1 MQHEDDRRGNTPD
14 GRGETPDES
23 GRPATIALRRREV
36 IKLGAAAVMSA
47 VGASSMQAQQTATQ
61 GATWPPPVR
70 TRAGYVYDAGRQGNG
85 PMDESSRT
93 IVKYVSGFSENNL
106 TDTDIAVLNKIM
118 LDAMASLVTGFEEP
132 HVRRTM
138 RLALQVLPGT
148 LKCTV
153 LGYGLTTSP
162 EMASFLN
169 SVLIRATDFN
179 DLGPGGHVSD
189 MIPAALALGE
199 ALHKSGLEVLN
210 AVALG
215 YELRAA
221 SGTGGETAC
230 GAMMAGK
237 LMGLNE
243 DELANALTMAITPHV
258 TLNKGEGAMSMWKGL
273 RSAEPLKCGV
283 WGALMAREGITGP
296 PQPFEGEGALWS
308 LRGRT
313 VVRLPAYTD
322 GRLALHRMGYKR
334 YPSEGSS
341 QALLDL
347 IPEMRAWTSVDEIES
362 IHHTLRAWG
371 EIASPPMWD
380 PRNRETADHSM
391 PYILARAL
399 MDGEIYLDSFEEE
412 KYRDPACLALMKRIS
427 MSFGE
432 GWSGNAPART
442 TIRKKSGEE
451 RTWDTQGG
459 RRQAPPGEILDKP
472 SPDHRLTLAEIEA
485 KFNRACDYKGVAP
498 QQRERARAVW
508 SNLRGVSDIGEA
520 MQTLATFGKPQAL

>member
-1 MQHEDDRRGNTPD
+1 MHHEDKPA
-14 GRGETPDES
+14 GEVPDES
-23 GRPATIALRRREV
+23 RRPGIARLRRRDV
-36 IKLGAAAVMSA
+36 MKLGAAAVASV
-47 VGASSMQAQQTATQ
+47 VGVPRAQAQGSARE
-61 GATWPPPVR
+61 GATWPPPAR
-70 TRAGYVYDAGRQGNG
+70 TRAGYVYDAKRQGNG
-85 PMDESSRT
+85 PMDDSSRK
-93 IVKYVSGFSENNL
+93 IVQYVRGFSEKNL
-106 TDTDIAVLNKIM
+106 TDADVAVLNKIM
-118 LDAMASLVTGFEEP
+118 LDAMASLVAGFEEP

-153 LGYGLTTSP
+153 LGYALPTSP

-189 MIPAALALGE
+189 MIPAALSIGE

-210 AVALG
+210 AVALA

-221 SGTGGETAC
+221 PGTGGETGC
-230 GAMMAGK
+230 GALVAGK

-243 DELANALTMAITPHV
+243 DELANALTMAVTPHV

-296 PQPFEGEGALWS
+296 PQPFEGEGALWA
-308 LRGRT
+308 LYGRT
-313 VVRLPAYTD
+313 DVRLPAYPD
-322 GRLALHRMGYKR
+322 GRLAIHRMGYKR

-341 QALLDL
+341 QAVLDH
-347 IPEMRAWTSVDEIES
+347 ISEMRAWTTVGDIES
-362 IHHTLRAWG
+362 VHHTLRAWG

-380 PRNRETADHSM
+380 PWNRETADHSM

-399 MDGEIYLDSFEEE
+399 MDGEIYLDSFTEE
-412 KYRDPACLALMKRIS
+412 KYRDPKCLELMRKIT
-427 MSFGE
+427 MSFGHE
-432 GWSGNAPART
+432 WSGNAPART

-459 RRQAPPGEILDKP
+459 RRQAPPGEILSKP
-472 SPDHRLTLAEIEA
+472 TADHRLTMEEIET
-485 KFNRACDYKGVAP
+485 KFNRVCDFKGVAP
-498 QQRERARAVW
+498 QQRDRARAVW
-508 SNLRGVSDIGEA
+508 SNLREVKDIGEA
-520 MQTLATFGKPQAL
+520 IQTLAKFGNPQPL

>member
-1 MQHEDDRRGNTPD
+1 MQDNDEGT
-14 GRGETPDES
+14 GELAVE
-23 GRPATIALRRREV
+23 RPAPRLARREV
-36 IKLGAAAVMSA
+36 MKLGAAAVVSA
-47 VGASSMQAQQTATQ
+47 FGGSRLQAQGSAGE
-61 GATWPPPVR
+61 GAAWPPPVR
-70 TRAGYVYDAGRQGNG
+70 TRAGYVYDADRQGNG
-85 PMDESSRT
+85 PMDETSRT
-93 IVKYVSGFSENNL
+93 IVRYVRGFSEKNL
-106 TDTDIAVLNKIM
+106 TDADIAVLNKIM
-118 LDAMASLVTGFEEP
+118 LDAMAALVTGFEEP

-138 RLALQVLPGT
+138 RLGLQVLPGT

-153 LGYGLTTSP
+153 LGYGIPTSP
-162 EMASFLN
+162 EMAAFLN

-179 DLGPGGHVSD
+179 DLGPGSHVSD
-189 MIPAALALGE
+189 MIPAALSIGE

-210 AVALG
+210 AVALA

-221 SGTGGETAC
+221 PGTGGETGC
-230 GAMMAGK
+230 GAMVAGK

-296 PQPFEGEGALWS
+296 PQPFEGEGALWA

-313 VVRLPAYTD
+313 EARLPAYSD
-322 GRLALHRMGYKR
+322 GRLAIHRMGFKR

-341 QALLDL
+341 QATLD
-347 IPEMRAWTSVDEIES
+347 IVPEMRAWTTVDEIES
-362 IHHTLRAWG
+362 IHHTLGAWG

-380 PRNRETADHSM
+380 PWNRETADHSM

-399 MDGEIYLDSFEEE
+399 MDGEIYLDSFTEA
-412 KYRDPACLALMKRIS
+412 KYRDPRCLELMRKIT
-427 MSFGE
+427 MSYGHGFR
-432 GWSGNAPART
+432 GNAPAQT

-451 RTWDTQGG
+451 RTWNTQGG
-459 RRQAPPGEILDKP
+459 RREAPPGEILSTP
-472 SPDHRLTLAEIEA
+472 TPDHRLTMDEVVA

-498 QQRERARAVW
+498 EQRDRARAVW
-508 SNLRGVSDIGEA
+508 TNLRDVRDFAEA
-520 MQTLATFGKPQAL
+520 MQSLAKFGNPRPL

>member
-1 MQHEDDRRGNTPD
+1 MQHEDDPTGDR
-14 GRGETPDES
+14 PDE
-23 GRPATIALRRREV
+23 GGPPATMRPRRRDV

-47 VGASSMQAQQTATQ
+47 VGASRVQAQEGARQ
-61 GATWPPPVR
+61 GAAWPPPVR
-70 TRAGYVYDAGRQGNG
+70 TRAGYVYDAKRQGNG
-85 PMDESSRT
+85 PMDESSRK
-93 IVKYVSGFSENNL
+93 IVQYVRGFSEKNL
-106 TDTDIAVLNKIM
+106 TDADIAVLNKIM
-118 LDAMASLVTGFEEP
+118 LDAMAALVTGFEEP

-153 LGYGLTTSP
+153 LGYGLPTSP
-162 EMASFLN
+162 EMAAFLN

-179 DLGPGGHVSD
+179 DLGPGSHVSD
-189 MIPAALALGE
+189 MIPAALSLGE

-210 AVALG
+210 AVALA

-221 SGTGGETAC
+221 PGTGGETAC
-230 GAMMAGK
+230 GALVAGK
-237 LMGLNE
+237 LMGLSE

-313 VVRLPAYTD
+313 EVRLPAFSD
-322 GRLALHRMGYKR
+322 GRLALHRMGFKR

-341 QALLDL
+341 QAVLDL
-347 IPEMRAWTSVDEIES
+347 IPEMRAWTTVDDIES
-362 IHHTLRAWG
+362 IHHTLGAWG

-380 PRNRETADHSM
+380 PWNRETADHSM

-399 MDGEIYLDSFEEE
+399 MDGEIYLNSFTEE
-412 KYRDPACLALMKRIS
+412 KYRDPKCLQLMQKIT
-427 MSFGE
+427 MSYGHGF
-432 GWSGNAPART
+432 SGNAPAQT

-459 RRQAPPGEILDKP
+459 RRQAPAGEILSKP
-472 SPDHRLTLAEIEA
+472 AADHRLTMEEVVA
-485 KFNRACDYKGVAP
+485 KFNRACDYKRVATE
-498 QQRERARAVW
+498 QRDRARAIW
-508 SNLRGVSDIGEA
+508 SNLRNVSDIGEA
-520 MQTLATFGKPQAL
+520 MQTLAKFGNPQPL

>member
-1 MQHEDDRRGNTPD
+1 MQHDDDCRNNTP
-14 GRGETPDES
+14 EES
-23 GRPATIALRRREV
+23 SQPAPMRPRRRDV
-36 IKLGAAAVMSA
+36 IRLGAAAVISA
-47 VGASSMQAQQTATQ
+47 VGASRISAQENAKE
-61 GATWPPPVR
+61 GAAWPPPVR
-70 TRAGYVYDAGRQGNG
+70 TRAGYVYDAKRQGNG
-85 PMDESSRT
+85 PMDESSRK
-93 IVKYVSGFSENNL
+93 IVQYVRGFSEKNL
-106 TDTDIAVLNKIM
+106 TDADITVLNKIM
-118 LDAMASLVTGFEEP
+118 LDAMASLVAGFEEP

-138 RLALQVLPGT
+138 RLANQVLPGT

-153 LGYGLTTSP
+153 LGYGLPTSP
-162 EMASFLN
+162 EMAAFLN

-179 DLGPGGHVSD
+179 DLGPGSHVSD
-189 MIPAALALGE
+189 MIPAALSMGE

-210 AVALG
+210 AVALA

-221 SGTGGETAC
+221 QGTGGETGC
-230 GAMMAGK
+230 GAMVAGK

-308 LRGRT
+308 LRGR
-313 VVRLPAYTD
+313 VDVKLPAYTD
-322 GRLALHRMGYKR
+322 GRLALHRMGFKR

-341 QALLDL
+341 QATLDH
-347 IPEMRAWTSVDEIES
+347 IPEMRAWTTVDEIES
-362 IHHTLRAWG
+362 IHHTLGAWG

-380 PRNRETADHSM
+380 PWNRETADHSM

-399 MDGEIYLDSFEEE
+399 MDGEIYLNSFTEQ
-412 KYRDPACLALMKRIS
+412 KYRDPKCLQLMQRIT
-427 MSFGE
+427 MSYGRGF
-432 GWSGNAPART
+432 SGNAPAQT

-459 RRQAPPGEILDKP
+459 RRRAPPGEILSKP
-472 SPDHRLTLAEIEA
+472 TPDHRLTMEEVVA
-485 KFNRACDYKGVAP
+485 KFNRVCDYKGIAP
-498 QQRERARAVW
+498 QQRDRARAIW
-508 SNLRGVSDIGEA
+508 SNLREVKDIGEA
-520 MQTLATFGKPQAL
+520 MQTMATFGNPQPL